1 MVFNFSKYQ
10 QLQKELYPN
19 IIEHDYIRHYFIE
32 RFTRNNIHLMN
43 VGYIG
48 KQVRIDYGK
57 KELVTVKLK
66 PTNGIVK
73 RLGDEFGNQV
83 LTHFSREYWLVALWL
98 MMYEDSKNNQLARE
112 ILRAFIKTCIC
123 CTSKI
128 IIMSANDEVS
138 KNNVKSLLPEKLEFY
153 SQVFSSS
160 AVYKN
165 MRSTY
170 RDKLRAHSSEH
181 SVRLLNNYLDYSLQS
196 DDIPP
201 DIFSS
206 AGLSDYSTLIKMS
219 SRYANEEEIKT
230 IRRTISIFINN
241 LSGKNKIKR
250 EIKSLVQKRRLS
262 YAKC

>member
-1 MVFNFSKYQ
+1 
-10 QLQKELYPN
+10 
-19 IIEHDYIRHYFIE
+19 
-32 RFTRNNIHLMN
+32 LMN

-57 KELVTVKLK
+57 KELVIVKLK

-170 RDKLRAHSSEH
+170 RDKLRAHSSEN
-181 SVRLLNNYLDYSLQS
+181 SVRLLNSYLDYSLQS

-219 SRYANEEEIKT
+219 SRYANEEE
-230 IRRTISIFINN
+230 
-241 LSGKNKIKR
+241 
-250 EIKSLVQKRRLS
+250 
-262 YAKC
+262 